1 MGGERGLGGNVVV
14 FFWGGGG
21 TPLFGGGRTQFS
33 VRVESYC
40 PFFLSIKYCIVVL
53 TSSGSFCVYSE
64 SLYF

>member
-1 MGGERGLGGNVVV
+1 MEKGGWGEMLL
-14 FFWGGGG
+14 FFFGGGGG
-21 TPLFGGGRTQFS
+21 TPLLGGGRTQFS